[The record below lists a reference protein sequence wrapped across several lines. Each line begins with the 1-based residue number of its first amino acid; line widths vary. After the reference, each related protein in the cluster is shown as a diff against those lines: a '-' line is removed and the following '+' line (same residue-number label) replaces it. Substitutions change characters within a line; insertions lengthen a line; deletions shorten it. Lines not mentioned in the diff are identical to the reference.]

1 MHVCVCLLYICVCV
15 CYICIY
21 IYVCVCVATVLN
33 WHLTLFPFALLLHK
47 DNSGDYER
55 LSDERALMR
64 SD

>member
-1 MHVCVCLLYICVCV
+1 MCVCV
-15 CYICIY
+15 CYIYVCVFA
-21 IYVCVCVATVLN
+21 IYVYICVCVATVLN